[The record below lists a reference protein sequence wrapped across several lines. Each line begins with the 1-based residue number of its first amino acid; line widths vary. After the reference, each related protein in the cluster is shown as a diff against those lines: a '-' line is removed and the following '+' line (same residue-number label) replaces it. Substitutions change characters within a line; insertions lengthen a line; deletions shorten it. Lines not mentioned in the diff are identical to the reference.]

1 MTTTNFDHLGGT
13 DAETLVAVYE
23 RRLRRAEMA
32 RAEAE
37 LLLERHSRVLARSNR
52 ELTQRESDLV
62 ARLEQ
67 GNRHLLHAQQT
78 AAIASFH
85 MDRGAVP
92 FVSSQFFKLIGFEDK
107 GAFDP
112 DILLRLIHPLDRARI
127 AAASQ
132 AFFATA
138 QPGQDYRFEHRLE
151 RGGDGLR
158 WLRWH
163 IRIMRDGEGHFQ
175 SVFGT
180 LQDITEARTTDR
192 RARALQLIADRRT
205 AQLMRLTDDLRRA
218 KAEADAVYG
227 AHSRFLAMTS
237 HDIRTPLNG
246 LLGMIEM
253 LSASELPP
261 MQRRMVDMMRD
272 AGDQLR
278 LLVGDIIDIADM
290 GAGELQLTPEP
301 IRLANLFDP
310 LAALWQLRHPGH
322 ALRWQVDPTL
332 PDLLLLDG
340 RRVRQMLEG
349 LLGDC
354 EAGPVALAA
363 TRVGDMMRISLT
375 AETLRDEGDSGQGR
389 VIARRIANAMG
400 GTVAEGAMP
409 TIHMPIVASPDMAA
423 PASVQVE
430 PVPLRV
436 AGRVPHVLI
445 AEDVETNRIVLG
457 SLLERMGCSH
467 AFAVDGV
474 VAVAAVANGAF
485 DAVLMDVMMPNM
497 DGAEATQRIRAMA
510 GPEAQIPIIGVTAH
524 GLQAE
529 RDALLAKGMNVCL
542 TKPVDTA
549 QLRDALVS
557 LWARRGDT
565 RVQDSPI
572 DEAVFTAAFAALPPQ
587 RRQGLLDQA
596 LGDCRAQAQALLVA
610 QGKDDVTARR
620 RAAHSLKGVAGHF
633 GASAILVALAALT
646 DDSDPAPVLDAVN
659 RVEQAAKTL
668 FADARLHLA
677 A

>member
-1 MTTTNFDHLGGT
+1 MTTTNFEHLGQADHDG
-13 DAETLVAVYE
+13 LIAVYE

-37 LLLERHSRVLARSNR
+37 TLLERHSRVLARSNR
-52 ELTQRESDLV
+52 ELTQRENDLV

-85 MDRGAVP
+85 MDRGALP
-92 FVSSQFFKLIGFEDK
+92 FLSSQFFRLIGFEAQ

-112 DILLRLIHPLDRARI
+112 EILMRLIHPLDRARI
-127 AAASQ
+127 TAASRE
-132 AFFATA
+132 FFASA
-138 QPGQDYRFEHRLE
+138 QPGQDYRYEHRLE
-151 RGGDGLR
+151 RGEDGLR
-158 WLRWH
+158 WLCWH
-163 IRIMRDGEGHFQ
+163 IRILRDSNGHFQ

-180 LQDITEARTTDR
+180 VQDITDARATDR
-192 RARALQLIADRRT
+192 RARALQLIANRRT
-205 AQLMRLTDDLRRA
+205 ALLMELTDDLRSA
-218 KAEADAVYG
+218 KAEADAAHG

-246 LLGMIEM
+246 MLGMIEM
-253 LSASELPP
+253 LSASDMPP

-290 GAGELQLTPEP
+290 GSGELQLTPEP
-301 IRLANLFDP
+301 IRIAALFDP
-310 LAALWQLRHPGH
+310 LAALWQLRHPGNF
-322 ALRWQVDPTL
+322 LRWRVDPAL
-332 PDLLLLDG
+332 PDLMMLDG

-354 EAGPVALAA
+354 DAGDIDVTTSRDGDTMQIALTAAA
-363 TRVGDMMRISLT
+363 TRDGD
-375 AETLRDEGDSGQGR
+375 GSGQGL
-389 VIARRIANAMG
+389 VIARRIVSAMG
-400 GTVAEGAMP
+400 GDVGNDNP
-409 TIHMPIVASPDMAA
+409 PVIRIPIVAASGLAA
-423 PASVQVE
+423 PVSLPAE
-430 PVPLRV
+430 TVPLRV

-467 AFAVDGV
+467 SFAVDGA
-474 VAVAAVANGAF
+474 VAVASVAGSDF

-497 DGAEATQRIRAMA
+497 DGAEATQHIRAMA
-510 GPEAQIPIIGVTAH
+510 GPKAHIPIIGVTAH

-529 RDALLAKGMNVCL
+529 RDALLAKGMNICL
-542 TKPVDTA
+542 TKPVDSA
-549 QLRDALVS
+549 QLREALVS
-557 LWARRGDT
+557 LWARQGSAA
-565 RVQDSPI
+565 VLESPI
-572 DEAVFTAAFAALPPQ
+572 DENVFTAAFAALPPA

-596 LGDCRAQAQALLVA
+596 LGDCRAQAMALLA
-610 QGKDDVTARR
+610 AHAEHDVTGRH

-633 GASAILVALAALT
+633 GASAILVALAALS
-646 DDSDPAPVLDAVN
+646 DEADPAPVLAAVDQ
-659 RVEQAAKTL
+659 VEHAANAL
-668 FADARLHLA
+668 FANAGLHVA